1 MVYLQAGPLA
11 HQTCITKE
19 FSMILQNFT
28 FPRAIALLDEIP
40 YPPEKIAFLDLE
52 TKAYGRKN
60 SHILYLGLIFLEN
73 STWQVR
79 QWLPE
84 EPEEEKTML
93 QEVISLLPCFS
104 CLIHYNGNSFDLPVL
119 TKRCSALNLP
129 LDLSQMESVDLY
141 RAFAPLK
148 KLLGFPHLD
157 QRSLENFLGL
167 ERTGIFINDLLQL
180 PGLLPLFSYLAL
192 LEGGFSVTSASLKGG
207 DSEEPALS
215 IQAELLKP
223 VPKPFSLHLP
233 TGYLS
238 CEEKEFGFLMYGIR
252 DTLKYFYP
260 DYQNY
265 YYLPEEDMVIHK
277 SIADSVDPSYRKKA
291 TKNTCYTKKAGIFLP
306 QSSPWFHPAFYR
318 DRKDKTCYLLMD
330 DRLLQQP
337 QLLHDCVFHSLV

>member
-1 MVYLQAGPLA
+1 
-11 HQTCITKE
+11 
-19 FSMILQNFT
+19 MILQSFT
-28 FPRAIALLDEIP
+28 FPGAITLPDKFSF
-40 YPPEKIAFLDLE
+40 PPEKIAFLDLE

-60 SHILYLGLIFLEN
+60 SRILYLGLIFFEN
-73 STWQVR
+73 GSWQVR

-84 EPEEEKTML
+84 RPEEEATML
-93 QEVISLLPCFS
+93 QEVLALLPHFS

-167 ERTGIFINDLLQL
+167 ERNGFFINDLLQL

-192 LEGGFSVTSASLKGG
+192 LEGDFTVTSASIKGG

-215 IQAELLKP
+215 IQAELLTP

-265 YYLPEEDMVIHK
+265 YYLPEEDMAIHK
-277 SIADSVDPSYRKKA
+277 SVADSVDPAYRKKA

-337 QLLHDCVFHSLV
+337 QLLHDCVFHALEQL

>member
-1 MVYLQAGPLA
+1 
-11 HQTCITKE
+11 
-19 FSMILQNFT
+19 MILQNFT

-93 QEVISLLPCFS
+93 QEVLSLLPCFS

-148 KLLGFPHLD
+148 KLLGFPHLN

-180 PGLLPLFSYLAL
+180 PGSSPTLFLSRPSGGRFQRYQCFPQGRRLRRTRPLHP
-192 LEGGFSVTSASLKGG
+192 GRASETR
-207 DSEEPALS
+207 S
-215 IQAELLKP
+215 
-223 VPKPFSLHLP
+223 
-233 TGYLS
+233 
-238 CEEKEFGFLMYGIR
+238 
-252 DTLKYFYP
+252 
-260 DYQNY
+260 
-265 YYLPEEDMVIHK
+265 
-277 SIADSVDPSYRKKA
+277 KA
-291 TKNTCYTKKAGIFLP
+291 FLP
-306 QSSPWFHPAFYR
+306 PSSHR
-318 DRKDKTCYLLMD
+318 LSLL
-330 DRLLQQP
+330 
-337 QLLHDCVFHSLV
+337 

>member
-1 MVYLQAGPLA
+1 
-11 HQTCITKE
+11 
-19 FSMILQNFT
+19 MILQNFT

-93 QEVISLLPCFS
+93 QEVLSLLPCFS

-277 SIADSVDPSYRKKA
+277 SIRVVSVA
-291 TKNTCYTKKAGIFLP
+291 INL
-306 QSSPWFHPAFYR
+306 FYE
-318 DRKDKTCYLLMD
+318 
-330 DRLLQQP
+330 
-337 QLLHDCVFHSLV
+337 